1 MYTNLINSVIR
12 PSVITGLSL
21 IATFLLLPSCESL
34 LETSPEEYI
43 SDKEGIIINQSSAE
57 KALNGAYDA
66 AASAEAYGIVTWNI
80 AADNVVSFQGRGT
93 LVAHLQPSVGSAD
106 RTNGFAYNNYYTAIN
121 RVNSVLSVVN
131 ELDES
136 LFTGGVKQKILAQAL
151 VLRAQAYMALTKTF
165 GAVPVVTQP
174 STATNHQDGIKQSP
188 REQVFGRAF
197 EDLDEAERLFGAA
210 GQTVI
215 DRGRASV
222 WAVYALKARLY
233 LYTDRWDEAEEYAGK
248 LIGNTD
254 FGLTDTPEG
263 FFLTAKSKE
272 SIFEYVFSNADKL
285 PFYTFYLP
293 STAGGLQDY
302 IAAPELAAK
311 LIDPAVGGNRS
322 QLIFRRTNVDTDQDW
337 FVNEYA
343 KRDGSSSIFVARL
356 AEQYLIRAEARL
368 KKASPDR
375 AGAIDD
381 IDAIK
386 SRAGVDSLTAKTS
399 MTNSDLLLEIE
410 NERRYELAFEGHR
423 YFDIIRTG
431 RAPQVFGP
439 HEPRYL
445 DQRYWVHPFPYS
457 TVLAYD
463 PDLVQNEGYE

>member
-1 MYTNLINSVIR
+1 MYTNLIKSVVR
-12 PSVITGLSL
+12 PSVAGGLTL
-21 IATFLLLPSCESL
+21 IATFLFLPSCESL
-34 LETSPEEYI
+34 LETTPEEYI
-43 SDKEGIIINQSSAE
+43 SDEDVIIDRPSAE

-106 RTNGFAYNNYYTAIN
+106 RTNGFAYNSYYTAIN
-121 RVNSVLSVVN
+121 RSNSVLSAVN
-131 ELDES
+131 GLDEK
-136 LFTGGVKQKILAQAL
+136 LFTAGVRQKILAQAL
-151 VLRAQAYMALTKTF
+151 VLRAQAYMELTKTF

-174 STATNHQDGIKQSP
+174 STATNQDGIRQSP
-188 REQVFGRAF
+188 REQVFGQAL
-197 EDLDEAERLFGAA
+197 EDLDEAERLFDAA

-233 LYTDRWDEAEEYAGK
+233 LYTDRWEEAEEYAGK

-254 FGLTDTPEG
+254 FELTDTPEG
-263 FFLTAKSKE
+263 FFLTARSEE
-272 SIFEYVFSNADKL
+272 SIFEYVFGNADKL

-322 QLIFRRTNVDTDQDW
+322 QLIFRRTSADTDQDW
-337 FVNEYA
+337 FVNEYS

-375 AGAIDD
+375 AGAIAD

-386 SRAGVDSLTAKTS
+386 SRAGVSLLTPETPG
-399 MTNSDLLLEIE
+399 TNSDLLLEIE

-445 DQRYWVHPFPYS
+445 DRRYWVHPFPYS

-463 PDLVQNEGYE
+463 PDLIQNEGYE